1 MMTFRWCFSAIAAMY
16 LLSLQGKKS
25 VSNHF
30 ITFLNKIFVPV
41 QLESPSP
48 LELWQCDVALVCGHE
63 GSVPRTLLT
72 FTVVGRHLGDDRSHL
87 KRG

>member
-1 MMTFRWCFSAIAAMY
+1 M
-16 LLSLQGKKS
+16 
-25 VSNHF
+25 
-30 ITFLNKIFVPV
+30 